1 MSVAIVA
8 PAGVRSIAMMRA
20 CLVLGRAA
28 DRNDAGAVRLRDAAL
43 AIFRAV
49 ERVVA
54 FGLVLGLVMGS
65 SEVHAISRT
74 TSAPPRQIT
83 RQGRTLKRALA
94 APSHHSNAPIKPERQ
109 SILSNIVALTPAHQP
124 FHERVVSALVCPISA
139 QDSKVSVDMMGIVS
153 MSCAH

>member
-65 SEVHAISRT
+65 SEVHAIRRT

-94 APSHHSNAPIKPERQ
+94 APSRHSNAPLKPASQ
-109 SILSNIVALTPAHQP
+109 SILSNLVTLTPKEAQFSHTWSSWMGLTKAP
-124 FHERVVSALVCPISA
+124 PVRTGTPCKCLPTERGQL
-139 QDSKVSVDMMGIVS
+139 
-153 MSCAH
+153 